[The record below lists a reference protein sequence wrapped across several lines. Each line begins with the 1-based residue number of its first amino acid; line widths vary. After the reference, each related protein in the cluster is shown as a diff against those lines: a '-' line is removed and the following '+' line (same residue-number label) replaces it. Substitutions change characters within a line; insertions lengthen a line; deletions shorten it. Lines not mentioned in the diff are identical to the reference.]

1 MTDDVVLLKQYPSE
15 MDAIFARTML
25 ESEGI
30 HSAIFKDDAGG
41 MEPQFQLTQGV
52 RLMVRA
58 EDLERAKEL
67 IAEIDSDQAT

>member
-1 MTDDVVLLKQYPSE
+1 MSDEIVILMRYPSE
-15 MDAIFARTML
+15 MDAIFARTLL

-30 HSAIFKDDAGG
+30 EAMIMKDDAGG

-58 EDLERAKEL
+58 EDLEKARDL
-67 IAEIDSDQAT
+67 IAEVDG

>member
-1 MTDDVVLLKQYPSE
+1 MSDEIVFLRCYPSE

-30 HSAIFKDDAGG
+30 QAIIMKDDAGG

-58 EDLERAKEL
+58 GDLERAREL
-67 IAEIDSDQAT
+67 IAEIEGDTE

>member
-1 MTDDVVLLKQYPSE
+1 MSDDIVQLIRYPSE
-15 MDAIFARTML
+15 MDAIFVRTML
-25 ESEGI
+25 QSEGI
-30 HSAIFKDDAGG
+30 EVMIMKDDAGG

-67 IAEIDSDQAT
+67 IAEIDDERAT

>member
-1 MTDDVVLLKQYPSE
+1 MRYPSE
-15 MDAIFARTML
+15 MDAIFARTLL

-30 HSAIFKDDAGG
+30 EAMIMKDDAGG

-58 EDLERAKEL
+58 EDLEKARDL
-67 IAEIDSDQAT
+67 IAEVDG

>member
-1 MTDDVVLLKQYPSE
+1 
-15 MDAIFARTML
+15 MDAIFARTVL

-30 HSAIFKDDAGG
+30 EAMIMKDDAGG

-58 EDLERAKEL
+58 EDLERAREL
-67 IAEIDSDQAT
+67 IAEIEGGEDSPEPA